1 VSRFGLFGALFP
13 PGTVPDR
20 VTAYAWRYR
29 LRSAA
34 NLREHWATKA
44 KRVAEQRALGAMK
57 VRQVTDAADRAGL
70 LAAGLV
76 VTLTRI
82 APRALDDDN
91 LASAFKAIRDG
102 VADALGIDDRDPRVS
117 WRYAQERHGSDYGI
131 AVQLATVEWTRRQ
144 DSGEADSEAE
154 SDLRA
159 RETGPE
165 VVDYT
170 GTGVQRQNNRR
181 SKGEKVLA
189 ENRES
194 RRVKP

>member
-1 VSRFGLFGALFP
+1 MRGFGRFDALFP
-13 PGTVPDR
+13 PGAVPDR
-20 VTAYAWRYR
+20 VTAYAWGYR

-57 VRQVTDAADRAGL
+57 VRAATDAGDRAGM

-82 APRALDDDN
+82 APRPLDDDN
-91 LASAFKAIRDG
+91 LASAFKAVRDG
-102 VADALGIDDRDPRVS
+102 VADAIGIDDRDPRVA

-131 AVQLATVEWTRRQ
+131 AVQLATAEWTRR
-144 DSGEADSEAE
+144 EAE
-154 SDLRA
+154 RGAEGISA
-159 RETGPE
+159 REAGPE

-170 GTGVQRQNNRR
+170 GTRVQRKR
-181 SKGEKVLA
+181 KA
-189 ENRES
+189 
-194 RRVKP
+194 PDHA